1 MCLFGAKV
9 NNRLNSFLRM
19 IYCKGYFFVWR
30 RIDLKQLLRHMKKY
44 RFEAILGPLFKLLE
58 AALELYVPLV
68 VADLIDNGISSNDT
82 GYITARCLTLILLA
96 AIGLVSSVTAQFFAA
111 KAAIGFSAGLRSTLM
126 QKIGHLSFPDLDKL
140 GTATMITRMTSDIN
154 QIQTGVNL
162 GLRLL
167 LRSPFVVFGAFIMAF
182 RVDRSCSVI
191 FLIVIIVLLVIVFGI
206 MLLTIPMY
214 RNVQTCV
221 DGVTSVT
228 RENLKG
234 TRVIRAFCA
243 EEKQISVFTKLND
256 RLNSAQIKSGKWSA
270 VMNPLTYAV
279 LNIAVVF
286 LIKAGAL
293 RVETGILTSGQVIA
307 LYNYMTQILV
317 ELIKMANLIITLTR
331 SAACAGRVSDILR
344 MPDSESEGGLSF
356 PEEPYQREIR
366 FENVSFSYNSSAVP
380 VLHNISFTAAPGSVI
395 GIIGGTASGKSTLVS
410 LIPRNYRV
418 SSGRISLN
426 GIDINEYDT
435 HQLNKHISFVRQKA
449 SLFRGTIR
457 SNLLMGSAE
466 ASDQEIQE
474 AVRCA
479 CAEDIISSKISG
491 LDEPVEQ
498 GGNNFSGG
506 QRQRLSIARALVCK
520 PDILILDDSS
530 SALDFA
536 TEASLRKALRSLPQ
550 KPTIFIVSQRSASVR
565 FADHI
570 LVLEDGHLIADG
582 THDELLES
590 CPVYR
595 EIHYSQFGGEEDCV
609 HE

>member
-1 MCLFGAKV
+1 
-9 NNRLNSFLRM
+9 
-19 IYCKGYFFVWR
+19 
-30 RIDLKQLLRHMKKY
+30 MKKY
-44 RFEAILGPLFKLLE
+44 RLEAILGPLFKLFE

-68 VADLIDNGISSNDT
+68 VADLIDKGISVNDS
-82 GYITARCLTLILLA
+82 GYITSRCLVLILLA
-96 AIGLVSSVTAQFFAA
+96 SVGLISSVTAQFFAA
-111 KAAIGFSAGLRSTLM
+111 KAAIGFSSGLRSTLM
-126 QKIGHLSFPDLDKL
+126 RKIGHLSFSDLDRL
-140 GTATMITRMTSDIN
+140 GTSTMITRMTSDIN

-182 RVDRSCSVI
+182 RVDRSCSLI
-191 FLIVIIVLLVIVFGI
+191 FLTVIAILLVVVFGI

-214 RNVQTCV
+214 RKVQTCV
-221 DGVTSVT
+221 DGVTSAT

-243 EEKQISVFTKLND
+243 EEKQISLFTGLND
-256 RLNSAQIKSGKWSA
+256 RLNSAQLKSGKWSA

-293 RVETGILTSGQVIA
+293 RVETGLLTAGQVIA
-307 LYNYMTQILV
+307 LYNYMSQILV

-344 MPDSESEGGLSF
+344 MPDSETEGGLNF
-356 PEEPYQREIR
+356 PEEPEQKEIR
-366 FENVSFSYNSSAVP
+366 FENVSFSYNKSAVP
-380 VLHNISFTAAPGSVI
+380 VLRDISFTAEPGSVI

-418 SSGRISLN
+418 TSGRIVLN
-426 GIDINEYDT
+426 NTDINEYDT
-435 HQLNKHISFVRQKA
+435 HQLNRHISFVRQKA

-457 SNLLMGSAE
+457 SNLLMAGAE
-466 ASDQEIQE
+466 ASDDELHE
-474 AVRCA
+474 ALRCA
-479 CAEDIISSKISG
+479 CAEDIISSKPAG

-498 GGNNFSGG
+498 GGSNFSGG

-536 TEASLRKALRSLPQ
+536 TEAALRRALRLLPQ

-570 LVLEDGHLIADG
+570 LVLEDGRLIADG
-582 THDELLES
+582 THDELLKS

-595 EIHYSQFGGEEDCV
+595 EIHYSQFGGEEDYA